1 MDKDLLRLTPDSTKR
16 SCHDNNDNNRTPLSY
31 LSRDHKNSLIPHDPI
46 SLRRTGGGGCCLC
59 DPPNLSSWE
68 ETMIHKY
75 ADLFTLP
82 VDAALNERSMVLLV
96 LAYQMNVIRCWCSI
110 YGGAMIKVSE
120 RAQTGVRTTYSTLF
134 IV

>member
-1 MDKDLLRLTPDSTKR
+1 MDKHLLRMTPDSTIR
-16 SCHDNNDNNRTPLSY
+16 RCHDNNDNNRTPLSY
-31 LSRDHKNSLIPHDPI
+31 LSSDHKNSLIPHGP
-46 SLRRTGGGGCCLC
+46 SALRLTGGGGCCLC

-82 VDAALNERSMVLLV
+82 VDAALNERSMILLV

-120 RAQTGVRTTYSTLF
+120 RAQQGTSVQFDLF